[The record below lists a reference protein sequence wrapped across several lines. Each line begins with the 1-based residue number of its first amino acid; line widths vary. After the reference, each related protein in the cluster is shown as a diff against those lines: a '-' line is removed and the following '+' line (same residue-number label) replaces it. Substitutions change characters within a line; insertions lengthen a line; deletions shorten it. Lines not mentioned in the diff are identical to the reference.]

1 MASGVSELI
10 PFFGTS
16 VVATLVS
23 TITTTSVGVAELPKE
38 LSTLQFQSGI
48 RAFLSSGRCHP

>member
-10 PFFGTS
+10 PFFDTS

-38 LSTLQFQSGI
+38 LWNLQFQSGI
-48 RAFLSSGRCHP
+48 RAFLSSGGCHP